1 MDFADPSYISCTE
14 DEQKDDV
21 SIFFRDTLE
30 KQIEAVVDTISPLYG
45 DDFTQAH
52 WKRCACVRISVK
64 IRTNLSISGEKRG
77 KFCLIIIFF
86 QPLLDFLETLSSH
99 FSTCP

>member
-1 MDFADPSYISCTE
+1 MDLQNPSYISCTE

-52 WKRCACVRISVK
+52 WKRCTLVRISV
-64 IRTNLSISGEKRG
+64 ILRT
-77 KFCLIIIFF
+77 
-86 QPLLDFLETLSSH
+86 P
-99 FSTCP
+99 

>member
-1 MDFADPSYISCTE
+1 MDQQNPSYISCTE

-52 WKRCACVRISVK
+52 WKRCACVRITAI
-64 IRTNLSISGEKRG
+64 IRTLRANFGENRDE
-77 KFCLIIIFF
+77 FCLII
-86 QPLLDFLETLSSH
+86 
-99 FSTCP
+99 

>member
-1 MDFADPSYISCTE
+1 MDFLNPSYIACTE

-52 WKRCACVRISVK
+52 WKRCACVRITA
-64 IRTNLSISGEKRG
+64 ILRT
-77 KFCLIIIFF
+77 FYFYT
-86 QPLLDFLETLSSH
+86 D
-99 FSTCP
+99 

>member
-21 SIFFRDTLE
+21 SIFFRDTFE

-52 WKRCACVRISVK
+52 WKRCACVRITAILRTAKAFDVK
-64 IRTNLSISGEKRG
+64 KIDL
-77 KFCLIIIFF
+77 FFVIIV
-86 QPLLDFLETLSSH
+86 
-99 FSTCP
+99 

>member
-1 MDFADPSYISCTE
+1 MNPSYIACTE

-21 SIFFRDTLE
+21 LIFFRDTLE

-52 WKRCACVRISVK
+52 WKRCAYVRISVI
-64 IRTNLSISGEKRG
+64 IRTLRANFGENRDE
-77 KFCLIIIFF
+77 FCLII
-86 QPLLDFLETLSSH
+86 
-99 FSTCP
+99 

>member
-1 MDFADPSYISCTE
+1 MDLQNPSYISCTE

-52 WKRCACVRISVK
+52 RFQCACVRITAILRTAKAFDVK
-64 IRTNLSISGEKRG
+64 KIDLFFVSIV
-77 KFCLIIIFF
+77 
-86 QPLLDFLETLSSH
+86 
-99 FSTCP
+99 